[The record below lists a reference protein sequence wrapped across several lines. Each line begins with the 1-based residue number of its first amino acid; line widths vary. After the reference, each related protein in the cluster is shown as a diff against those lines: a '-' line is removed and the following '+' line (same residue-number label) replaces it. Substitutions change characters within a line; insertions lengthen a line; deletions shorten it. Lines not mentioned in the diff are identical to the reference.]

1 MSASVI
7 KSRMYQTMTSIPV
20 INSYP
25 IPSMISIP
33 ATGPATPSMR
43 TGPVIHEYPTSGP
56 IEVKQRPEC
65 RGVKLAAVRGRGTLS
80 WKFPHEPKG
89 PTNKIV
95 VFSMYYPA

>member
-1 MSASVI
+1 MGAII
-7 KSRMYQTMTSIPV
+7 KLCPPLLLSLRMYQTTPSIPV

-65 RGVKLAAVRGRGTLS
+65 RG
-80 WKFPHEPKG
+80 
-89 PTNKIV
+89 
-95 VFSMYYPA
+95 